1 MDSLG
6 GGRSAVGRVVAVILG
21 AGQGVR
27 LNGGA
32 INKVLLPLGGEPL
45 ITRAARVFSTHTAVD
60 ELLVVAAAN
69 EVGVC
74 TSVFRRA
81 GVSVSAL
88 VPGGPSRHASEWRA
102 ISHVAQRIERGDV
115 DVVLIHDAARPLY
128 QGQRLEEL
136 LDVARETGG
145 AIFAVPVD
153 PQEDLV
159 RIDGK
164 PLAPA
169 PTDGMWRSQTPQAFR
184 ASLLLEA
191 FRRAEEEGF
200 EGTDTASTVERVGV
214 DIRVVPGDPYNIK
227 ITYPEDFVLA
237 ESLLDGRRR

>member
-1 MDSLG
+1 M
-6 GGRSAVGRVVAVILG
+6 GRVVAVILG

-45 ITRAARVFSTHTAVD
+45 ITRAARVFSIHTAVD

-74 TSVFRRA
+74 TSMFRRA

-88 VPGGPSRHASEWRA
+88 VAGGPSRHASEWRA

-128 QGQRLEEL
+128 KGQRLEEL
-136 LDVARETGG
+136 LESAREAGG
-145 AIFAVPVD
+145 AIFAVPMF
-153 PQEDLV
+153 PEEDLV

-164 PLAPA
+164 PLAPG
-169 PTDGMWRSQTPQAFR
+169 PTDRMWRSQTPQAFR

-200 EGTDTASTVERVGV
+200 EGTDTASTVERLGA